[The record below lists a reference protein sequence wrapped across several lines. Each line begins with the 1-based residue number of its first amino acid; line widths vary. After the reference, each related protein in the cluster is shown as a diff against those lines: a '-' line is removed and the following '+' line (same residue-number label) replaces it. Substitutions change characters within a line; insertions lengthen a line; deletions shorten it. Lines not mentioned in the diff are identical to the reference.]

1 MGARRAVVTHVRV
14 GDIPR
19 MLPIRDDNPT
29 VRAPI
34 ATYALIAVNVVAWLL
49 VQGMGSEPLF
59 SRSICSL
66 GLIPGEFLGR
76 VGAAVVPVG
85 PQVCVLDPGGH
96 LFAPLTSMFLHG
108 GWLHLLGNM
117 WFLHIFG
124 NNVEDVMGRG
134 RFVLFYLLSGLAAAG
149 AQIVAQP
156 GSTIPM
162 VGASGAIGGVMGSYV
177 LLYPRAGITTFVFL
191 GIFARM
197 MVIPATVMLGYWFLL
212 QLLSGT
218 LSGGEG
224 GGVAF
229 WAHVGGFVGGLALTP
244 LFQNRELRAAHRSL
258 AERG

>member
-1 MGARRAVVTHVRV
+1 
-14 GDIPR
+14 

-29 VRAPI
+29 LRTPV
-34 ATYALIAVNVVAWLL
+34 ATYALIALNVAAWLL
-49 VQGMGSEPLF
+49 VQGMGSEPQL
-59 SRSICSL
+59 SGSICSL

-76 VGAAVVPVG
+76 VGAEVVPVG
-85 PQVCVLDPGGH
+85 PQVCTLHPGGH
-96 LFAPLTSMFLHG
+96 LLAPLTSMFLHG

-124 NNVEDVMGRG
+124 NNVEDVMGSG

-149 AQIVAQP
+149 AQVAAQP

-162 VGASGAIGGVMGSYV
+162 VGASGAIGGVMGAYV

-229 WAHVGGFVGGLALTP
+229 WAHVGGFVGGLVLAP
-244 LFQNRELRAAHRSL
+244 LFRNRDLREAHRRL
-258 AERG
+258 AAGR